1 MNSFKVEGGV
11 RLSGEVF
18 PQGAKNEALQ
28 ILCAVLLTPETVTVK
43 IEINGVVYPVS
54 CMTGEEDRLI
64 DSSKEVN
71 KVIASLSNVSETI
84 GETRLLAMTSLIL
97 ADKLIEQENTSENN
111 NLNELINWL
120 EKATERMNK
129 VAKLLENK

>member
-1 MNSFKVEGGV
+1 MS
-11 RLSGEVF
+11 
-18 PQGAKNEALQ
+18 
-28 ILCAVLLTPETVTVK
+28 ETVTVK

-54 CMTGEEDRLI
+54 CMTGEENRLI
-64 DSSKEVN
+64 ESSKEVN
-71 KVIASLSNVSETI
+71 KVISSLSKVSETI

-97 ADKLIEQENTSENN
+97 ADKLIEQENTYENN
-111 NLNELINWL
+111 NLDDLIKWL

>member
-1 MNSFKVEGGV
+1 MS
-11 RLSGEVF
+11 
-18 PQGAKNEALQ
+18 
-28 ILCAVLLTPETVTVK
+28 ETVTVK

-64 DSSKEVN
+64 ESSKEVN
-71 KVIASLSNVSETI
+71 RVITSLSNVSETI

-97 ADKLIEQENTSENN
+97 ADKLIEQENTSDNN

>member
-1 MNSFKVEGGV
+1 MS
-11 RLSGEVF
+11 
-18 PQGAKNEALQ
+18 
-28 ILCAVLLTPETVTVK
+28 ETVTVK

-64 DSSKEVN
+64 ESSKEVN
-71 KVIASLSNVSETI
+71 KVIASLPNVSETI

-97 ADKLIEQENTSENN
+97 ADKLIEQENTSDNN

>member
-1 MNSFKVEGGV
+1 MS
-11 RLSGEVF
+11 
-18 PQGAKNEALQ
+18 
-28 ILCAVLLTPETVTVK
+28 ETVTVK

-54 CMTGEEDRLI
+54 CMAGEEDRLI
-64 DSSKEVN
+64 KSSKEVN

-97 ADKLIEQENTSENN
+97 ADKLIEKENTTENN
-111 NLNELINWL
+111 NMNELVNWL

>member
-1 MNSFKVEGGV
+1 MS
-11 RLSGEVF
+11 
-18 PQGAKNEALQ
+18 
-28 ILCAVLLTPETVTVK
+28 ETITVK

-64 DSSKEVN
+64 KSSKEVN
-71 KVIASLSNVSETI
+71 KVISSLSKVSESI
-84 GETRLLAMTSLIL
+84 GETRLLALTSLIL
-97 ADKLIEQENTSENN
+97 ADKLIDQENTSHNN
-111 NLNELINWL
+111 NMNELIDWL

>member
-1 MNSFKVEGGV
+1 MS
-11 RLSGEVF
+11 
-18 PQGAKNEALQ
+18 
-28 ILCAVLLTPETVTVK
+28 ETVTVK
-43 IEINGVVYPVS
+43 IEINGVVYPVT
-54 CMTGEEDRLI
+54 CMIGEEDRLI

-97 ADKLIEQENTSENN
+97 ADKLIEQENTSDNN
-111 NLNELINWL
+111 NLNDLINWL
-120 EKATERMNK
+120 EKATQRMNK

>member
-1 MNSFKVEGGV
+1 MS
-11 RLSGEVF
+11 
-18 PQGAKNEALQ
+18 
-28 ILCAVLLTPETVTVK
+28 ETVTVK

-54 CMTGEEDRLI
+54 CMIGEEDRLI
-64 DSSKEVN
+64 ESSKEVN

-97 ADKLIEQENTSENN
+97 ADKLIEQENTSDNN

>member
-1 MNSFKVEGGV
+1 MS
-11 RLSGEVF
+11 
-18 PQGAKNEALQ
+18 
-28 ILCAVLLTPETVTVK
+28 ETVTVK

-54 CMTGEEDRLI
+54 CITGEEDRLI
-64 DSSKEVN
+64 ESSKEVN

-97 ADKLIEQENTSENN
+97 ADKLIEQENTPDNN

>member
-1 MNSFKVEGGV
+1 MS
-11 RLSGEVF
+11 
-18 PQGAKNEALQ
+18 
-28 ILCAVLLTPETVTVK
+28 ETVTVK

-54 CMTGEEDRLI
+54 CMSGEENRLI
-64 DSSKEVN
+64 ESSKEVN

-97 ADKLIEQENTSENN
+97 ADKLIEQINITDDNKNSNN
-111 NLNELINWL
+111 SNNSMNELINWL
-120 EKATERMNK
+120 EKATDRMNK

>member
-1 MNSFKVEGGV
+1 MS
-11 RLSGEVF
+11 
-18 PQGAKNEALQ
+18 
-28 ILCAVLLTPETVTVK
+28 ETVTIK

-64 DSSKEVN
+64 ESSKEVN
-71 KVIASLSNVSETI
+71 KVISSLSKVSETI

-97 ADKLIEQENTSENN
+97 ADKLIEQENTYDNN

>member
-1 MNSFKVEGGV
+1 MS
-11 RLSGEVF
+11 
-18 PQGAKNEALQ
+18 
-28 ILCAVLLTPETVTVK
+28 ETVTVK

-64 DSSKEVN
+64 ESSKEVN
-71 KVIASLSNVSETI
+71 KVIASLSNLSETI
-84 GETRLLAMTSLIL
+84 GETRLLAMASLIL
-97 ADKLIEQENTSENN
+97 ADKLIEQENTKDANN
-111 NLNELINWL
+111 NMNELVIWL

>member
-1 MNSFKVEGGV
+1 MSD
-11 RLSGEVF
+11 
-18 PQGAKNEALQ
+18 
-28 ILCAVLLTPETVTVK
+28 TVTVK

-54 CMTGEEDRLI
+54 CMSGEQERLVK
-64 DSSKEVN
+64 SSQEVN
-71 KVIASLSNVSETI
+71 AVIASLSGISDNV

-97 ADKLIEQENTSENN
+97 ADKLSEMENIKDRSTSNN
-111 NLNELINWL
+111 QMNEFSNWL

>member
-1 MNSFKVEGGV
+1 MS
-11 RLSGEVF
+11 
-18 PQGAKNEALQ
+18 
-28 ILCAVLLTPETVTVK
+28 ETVTIK

-64 DSSKEVN
+64 ESSKEVN
-71 KVIASLSNVSETI
+71 TVISSLSNVSETI

-97 ADKLIEQENTSENN
+97 ADKLIEQENTSDNN

>member
-1 MNSFKVEGGV
+1 MS
-11 RLSGEVF
+11 
-18 PQGAKNEALQ
+18 
-28 ILCAVLLTPETVTVK
+28 ETVTVK

-64 DSSKEVN
+64 ESSKEVN
-71 KVIASLSNVSETI
+71 KVISSLSNVSETI

-97 ADKLIEQENTSENN
+97 ADKLMEQENTSDNN
-111 NLNELINWL
+111 NLNEIINWL

>member
-1 MNSFKVEGGV
+1 MS
-11 RLSGEVF
+11 
-18 PQGAKNEALQ
+18 
-28 ILCAVLLTPETVTVK
+28 ETVTVK

-54 CMTGEEDRLI
+54 CMAGEENRLI
-64 DSSKEVN
+64 KSSKEVN

-84 GETRLLAMTSLIL
+84 GETRLLAMASLIL
-97 ADKLIEQENTSENN
+97 ADQLIEKKNITDANIM
-111 NLNELINWL
+111 NEFVDWL

>member
-1 MNSFKVEGGV
+1 MS
-11 RLSGEVF
+11 
-18 PQGAKNEALQ
+18 
-28 ILCAVLLTPETVTVK
+28 ETVTVK

-64 DSSKEVN
+64 ESSKEVN
-71 KVIASLSNVSETI
+71 KVIASLSNVSEAI

-97 ADKLIEQENTSENN
+97 ADKLIEQENTSDNN

>member
-1 MNSFKVEGGV
+1 MS
-11 RLSGEVF
+11 
-18 PQGAKNEALQ
+18 
-28 ILCAVLLTPETVTVK
+28 ETVTVK

-54 CMTGEEDRLI
+54 CMTGEENRLI
-64 DSSKEVN
+64 ESSKEVN
-71 KVIASLSNVSETI
+71 KVISSLSNVSETI

-97 ADKLIEQENTSENN
+97 ADKLIERENITNENN
-111 NLNELINWL
+111 NNNDDDMNKLVNWL

>member
-1 MNSFKVEGGV
+1 MS
-11 RLSGEVF
+11 
-18 PQGAKNEALQ
+18 
-28 ILCAVLLTPETVTVK
+28 ETVTVK

-54 CMTGEEDRLI
+54 CMTGEEDRLVE
-64 DSSKEVN
+64 SSKEVN

-97 ADKLIEQENTSENN
+97 ADKLIEQENTSDNN
-111 NLNELINWL
+111 NLVELINWL

>member
-1 MNSFKVEGGV
+1 MS
-11 RLSGEVF
+11 
-18 PQGAKNEALQ
+18 
-28 ILCAVLLTPETVTVK
+28 ETVTVK

-54 CMTGEEDRLI
+54 CMAGEEDRLI
-64 DSSKEVN
+64 KSSKEVN

-97 ADKLIEQENTSENN
+97 ADKLIEQENTSGNN

>member
-1 MNSFKVEGGV
+1 MS
-11 RLSGEVF
+11 
-18 PQGAKNEALQ
+18 
-28 ILCAVLLTPETVTVK
+28 ETVTVK

-71 KVIASLSNVSETI
+71 KVISSLSKVSETI

-97 ADKLIEQENTSENN
+97 ADKLIEQENTSDNN

>member
-1 MNSFKVEGGV
+1 MS
-11 RLSGEVF
+11 
-18 PQGAKNEALQ
+18 
-28 ILCAVLLTPETVTVK
+28 ETVTVK

-64 DSSKEVN
+64 ESSKEVN

-97 ADKLIEQENTSENN
+97 ADKLIDQENTSDKK

>member
-1 MNSFKVEGGV
+1 MS
-11 RLSGEVF
+11 
-18 PQGAKNEALQ
+18 
-28 ILCAVLLTPETVTVK
+28 ETVTVK

-64 DSSKEVN
+64 ESSKEVN
-71 KVIASLSNVSETI
+71 KVIESLSNVSETI

-97 ADKLIEQENTSENN
+97 ADKLIEQENSSDNN

>member
-1 MNSFKVEGGV
+1 MS
-11 RLSGEVF
+11 
-18 PQGAKNEALQ
+18 
-28 ILCAVLLTPETVTVK
+28 ETVTVK

-64 DSSKEVN
+64 ESSKEVN
-71 KVIASLSNVSETI
+71 KVISSLSRISETI

-97 ADKLIEQENTSENN
+97 ADKLIDQENTYDNN
-111 NLNELINWL
+111 NLNDLINWL
-120 EKATERMNK
+120 EKATQRMNK

>member
-1 MNSFKVEGGV
+1 MS
-11 RLSGEVF
+11 
-18 PQGAKNEALQ
+18 
-28 ILCAVLLTPETVTVK
+28 ETVTVK

-64 DSSKEVN
+64 KSSKEVN
-71 KVIASLSNVSETI
+71 KVISSLSNLSETI
-84 GETRLLAMTSLIL
+84 GETRLLAMASLIL
-97 ADKLIEQENTSENN
+97 ADKLIEQKNTTDTNN
-111 NLNELINWL
+111 NMNELVNWL

>member
-1 MNSFKVEGGV
+1 MS
-11 RLSGEVF
+11 
-18 PQGAKNEALQ
+18 
-28 ILCAVLLTPETVTVK
+28 ETVTVK

-54 CMTGEEDRLI
+54 CMIGEEDRLI

-71 KVIASLSNVSETI
+71 KVIASMSNVSETI

-97 ADKLIEQENTSENN
+97 ADKLIEQENTSDNY

-129 VAKLLENK
+129 VAKLIENK